1 MLTFLVLTFLVRAV
15 LILALGS
22 STEDFILMRFDGLI
36 NPFVERVLVNL
47 QFAMIV
53 IGAFV
58 RTYLGM
64 AVILDYNFTLDCN
77 KCLSYTLPLTQ
88 I

>member
-1 MLTFLVLTFLVRAV
+1 MLAFLVLTFLVRAV

-64 AVILDYNFTLDCN
+64 AVILCANLVY
-77 KCLSYTLPLTQ
+77 LPEIKDVQ
-88 I
+88 